1 MGGERTKKV
10 ASAIKRE
17 LANAMLFE
25 SSNPLFREVVI
36 TRVEVT
42 RDLRTANVYYTN
54 YLNKSGDR
62 KNLEKQINKAAPFF
76 NMLLRPRFS
85 FKYFPALR
93 FRYDTTIEQHERLE
107 QVLKE
112 IKE

>member
-1 MGGERTKKV
+1 MAGDRTKRG

-17 LANAMLFE
+17 LASAMLLE
-25 SSNPLFREVVI
+25 SKNPLLREVVI

-54 YLNKSGDR
+54 YLKGSGDR
-62 KNLEKQINKAAPFF
+62 KNLEQQINKAAPFF
-76 NMLLRPRFS
+76 TRLLRPRFS
-85 FKYFPALR
+85 FKFFPELR
-93 FRYDTTIEQHERLE
+93 FKYDTSIEQHERIE